1 MALVIYIV
9 YRKNK
14 LNITGKWKESQYRTQ
29 AEWGM
34 PEAGR
39 GFLEEI

>member
-9 YRKNK
+9 YSENK